1 MFLQQILGYKKIKIE
16 EDKKRVPAD
25 ELFRQIDQ
33 ANKPMNATERLLS
46 EEMDIIAEVK
56 KASPSK
62 GLIKEDFDPIEI
74 AKEYEKNNVSAISVL
89 TEDKFFQGRNEY
101 LRQIRKAVSIPVL
114 RKDFIIDPYQIIES
128 RVLGADIILLIAAI
142 LKEEEIIEF
151 SRIAREL
158 DLQILMEI
166 HEESEIERAL
176 KGEPDIIGINN
187 RDLKSFHTDIKNT
200 EALIKL
206 LPKNKPII
214 SESGIDTKEDMSYLK
229 NIGAKGVLIGESL
242 MRSDSITEKIK
253 ELRSYD
259 RD

>member
-89 TEDKFFQGRNEY
+89 T
-101 LRQIRKAVSIPVL
+101 
-114 RKDFIIDPYQIIES
+114 
-128 RVLGADIILLIAAI
+128 
-142 LKEEEIIEF
+142 
-151 SRIAREL
+151 
-158 DLQILMEI
+158 
-166 HEESEIERAL
+166 
-176 KGEPDIIGINN
+176 
-187 RDLKSFHTDIKNT
+187 
-200 EALIKL
+200 
-206 LPKNKPII
+206 
-214 SESGIDTKEDMSYLK
+214 
-229 NIGAKGVLIGESL
+229 
-242 MRSDSITEKIK
+242 
-253 ELRSYD
+253 
-259 RD
+259 

>member
-89 TEDKFFQGRNEY
+89 TEDKFFQGKNEY
-101 LRQIRKAVSIPVL
+101 LQKIKKAVTIPVL

>member
-1 MFLQQILGYKKIKIE
+1 M
-16 EDKKRVPAD
+16 
-25 ELFRQIDQ
+25 
-33 ANKPMNATERLLS
+33 
-46 EEMDIIAEVK
+46 
-56 KASPSK
+56 
-62 GLIKEDFDPIEI
+62 
-74 AKEYEKNNVSAISVL
+74 
-89 TEDKFFQGRNEY
+89 
-101 LRQIRKAVSIPVL
+101 
-114 RKDFIIDPYQIIES
+114 
-128 RVLGADIILLIAAI
+128 GADIILLIAAI